1 MNPSIEMYE
10 VSSHQLWLAICNF
23 VRFNFT
29 TYERVNYHG
38 RYNVIYEPCVWGKYG
53 CNEHPVFKI
62 YSKFNGLEVMR
73 IIFDPHDI
81 SWIVH
86 ES

>member
-29 TYERVNYHG
+29 TYERVCYHG
-38 RYNVIYEPCVWGKYG
+38 SYQVVYDPCVWLKEG
-53 CNEHPVFKI
+53 CNEHPVFKVF
-62 YSKFNGLEVMR
+62 SKIDKYEVIR
-73 IIFDPHDI
+73 IILDPHDNE
-81 SWIVH
+81 WIAH
-86 ES
+86 EA